1 MYVATFRDLYSKVVS
16 EFSFMKC
23 RDLSNLYHVS
33 SHELALDLPTHECIS
48 NVRHPAVIF
57 THLYLRCVPAACSVG
72 SYQMLHSP
80 PNFTV
85 WLESSRDEVQSWPL
99 FTAHLHMWIY
109 VYITYMNSKVRC
121 FHSHTYNN
129 NNYNYTSG
137 CRVIMLKSYT
147 SLIIYN
153 QL

>member
-48 NVRHPAVIF
+48 NVRHPAVFF
-57 THLYLRCVPAACSVG
+57 THLYLRCVPAACSVW

-85 WLESSRDEVQSWPL
+85 WLESSQDKRPNLAVMALVYCTP
-99 FTAHLHMWIY
+99 TY
-109 VYITYMNSKVRC
+109 VNSKGRC
-121 FHSHTYNN
+121 FNSHTFNNNNNN
-129 NNYNYTSG
+129 NNYNYTSR
-137 CRVIMLKSYT
+137 CIIMNLNHT
-147 SLIIYN
+147 LV
-153 QL
+153 